1 MIAFQIENEYGSYGT
16 DLKYLRHLKQVCV
29 FLPFSLKRKLSVLD

>member
-16 DLKYLRHLKQVCV
+16 DLTYLRHLKEV
-29 FLPFSLKRKLSVLD
+29 FCSFRFALIFSHS